1 MNYNLLNILRPLKF
15 LPWILFVLILYNII
29 FPTNFGWIERDI
41 KQGTLQRKEWQA
53 RKPSGGYKTVVTH
66 SFTYLTKNGKEKYV
80 APIMRFNW
88 CADHTHDF
96 NRVTYFK
103 PSSYKDDRTKAQLK
117 TLEALKQGKY
127 VYKPAAL
134 DNGVLICYVLV
145 ILLLQAII
153 TECLDDELDA
163 LFFPLPCREWD
174 YIESRRLRFNLN
186 ARFLGYQET
195 DIDKFIEKVA
205 KDERHSFCDTSRFYS
220 THLTIAKFR
229 EFLATQA

>member
-29 FPTNFGWIERDI
+29 FPTKFGWIERDI

-53 RKPSGGYKTVVTH
+53 RKPSGEYKTVVTH

-127 VYKPAAL
+127 TYKPEAL
-134 DNGVLICYVLV
+134 RNGWLLVYVV
-145 ILLLQAII
+145 ILLIAQSII
-153 TECLDDELDA
+153 TSYMDEDLGS
-163 LFFPLPCREWD
+163 LFFPWPCEEWCRD
-174 YIESRRLRFNLN
+174 DSRLLRFNLN
-186 ARFLGYQET
+186 ARFLGYQES
-195 DIDKFIEKVA
+195 DIERFIEIVDKA
-205 KDERHSFCDTSRFYS
+205 QRRTYSDTRDFYRE
-220 THLTIAKFR
+220 HLTIAKFR
-229 EFLATQA
+229 EFLTTQA

>member
-80 APIMRFNW
+80 APIMRFDW
-88 CADHTHDF
+88 CGDHTHDF

-127 VYKPAAL
+127 TYKPDAL
-134 DNGVLICYVLV
+134 RNSWLLVYVVVLLIV
-145 ILLLQAII
+145 QSII
-153 TECLDDELDA
+153 TAHMDDELGS
-163 LFFPLPCREWD
+163 LFFPWPCEEWCL
-174 YIESRRLRFNLN
+174 ISSRLLRFDLN

-205 KDERHSFCDTSRFYS
+205 KDERHSLCGTSRFYS

-229 EFLATQA
+229 EFLTTHA